1 MATVTVPDE
10 NLTLRDAAAVAD
22 YLSGIGLVYER
33 WGGARPLSTEASPEE
48 ILEAYAAEIARLKA
62 RGGYVAAD
70 VVALNG
76 STPGL
81 DQMLEK
87 FRREHR
93 HDEDEV
99 RFIVEGRG
107 LFHVRPERG
116 PVVAIEVEAGDLLCV
131 PRGTLHWF
139 NLCSDLTIKAIRLF
153 TEAKGWVPFYTD
165 SGVDGRY
172 QPLCLGHA
180 IPAREGA

>member
-1 MATVTVPDE
+1 MATVTVHDD
-10 NLTLRDAAAVAD
+10 NLTLRDGEAVAA

-33 WGGARPLSTEASPEE
+33 WGHGRPLSTDASPEE
-48 ILEAYAAEIARLKA
+48 ILGAYVGEIERLKA

-70 VVALNG
+70 VITVNS

-81 DQMLEK
+81 DQMLAK
-87 FRREHR
+87 FKREHW

-116 PVVAIEVEAGDLLCV
+116 PVVSIEVEAGDLLCV

-153 TEAKGWVPFYTD
+153 TEAKGWAPVYTE

-180 IPAREGA
+180 SPAREGV